1 MYDRNLKAK
10 RDYENTIDYAVQVAV
25 DKEKEA
31 AHEAVQKAVEK
42 EKEAAHEA
50 VQKAVEKEESIINQ
64 MFANGLSMDM
74 VCKITGM
81 IASDIEKIVQK
92 K

>member
-25 DKEKEA
+25 D
-31 AHEAVQKAVEK
+31 
-42 EKEAAHEA
+42 
-50 VQKAVEKEESIINQ
+50 KAVEKEESIINQ

-81 IASDIEKIVQK
+81 IAPDIEKIVQK